1 MPLHEFLSSRRCAR
15 FASCIQTVRSAATIF
30 DSSLLLDDHVMEGCP
45 MDSDLT
51 PDISMDTNIGS
62 DTDEEVSLI
71 LFDFLFCWLENAVCA
86 TQTTRKMHV
95 IKSVRP
101 PLGVI

>member
-1 MPLHEFLSSRRCAR
+1 MHTDCPFCGD
-15 FASCIQTVRSAATIF
+15 FF

-86 TQTTRKMHV
+86 TQLDIGAYFCCSRLLKK
-95 IKSVRP
+95 IC
-101 PLGVI
+101 LF